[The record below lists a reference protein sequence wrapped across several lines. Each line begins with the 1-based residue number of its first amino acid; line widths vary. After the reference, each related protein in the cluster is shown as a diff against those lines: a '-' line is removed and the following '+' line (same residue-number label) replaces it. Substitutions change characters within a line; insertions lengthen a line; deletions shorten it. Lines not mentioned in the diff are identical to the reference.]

1 MTNCE
6 HNWACHGRKLTL
18 DTVLDDWLG
27 PTLALIHCED
37 CGQPALLHLVTW
49 RGSTLAERIYG
60 IRLVDSQTRNTYLA
74 NINRDYCDLTRKASE
89 TEALIGACSQDARL
103 VLVTTT
109 ELIVEALSR
118 DSFNPPVIPWQE
130 VKTETYD
137 DWMKLLPI

>member
-1 MTNCE
+1 MTDCE
-6 HNWACHGRKLTL
+6 HSWAFPGRKLSL

-49 RGSTLAERIYG
+49 RGSTLAERIYA
-60 IRLVDSQTRNTYLA
+60 IRLVDSLTRDTYLA
-74 NINRDYCDLTRKASE
+74 NINRDYCDLTRKTSE

-103 VLVTTT
+103 VLVAMP
-109 ELIVEALSR
+109 ELMVAALSR

-130 VKTETYD
+130 ANTETFD
-137 DWMKLLPI
+137 DWVKFLPI